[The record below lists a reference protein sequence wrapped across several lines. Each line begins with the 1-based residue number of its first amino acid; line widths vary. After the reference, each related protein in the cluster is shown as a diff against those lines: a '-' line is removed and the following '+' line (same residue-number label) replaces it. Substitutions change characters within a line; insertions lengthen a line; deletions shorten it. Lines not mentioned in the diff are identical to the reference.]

1 MSKYQVSIDRLNK
14 AVGLEIS
21 TLLQY
26 FYFHTHLEDKGYKY
40 LAKLFKQV
48 SISEMLH
55 VEMLAERIL
64 FLDGEV
70 DMNPSHAT
78 VVQTDVTKMLEMAIA
93 LEDSTIDNYNKW
105 SHDCSEA
112 LDSVSH
118 KMFQNLLLEEE
129 THVDDFRRELDKMKA
144 YGDNYLA
151 LQSIADGKS
160 AAEEIEERNERN
172 EEKD

>member
-1 MSKYQVSIDRLNK
+1 MSKYQVSIERLNN

-40 LAKLFKQV
+40 LAKLMKQI

-64 FLDGEV
+64 LLDGEV
-70 DMNPSHAT
+70 NMNPSNET
-78 VVQTDVTKMLEMAIA
+78 VRETDVKRMLEMAVA
-93 LEDSTIDNYNKW
+93 LERSTVENYNKW
-105 SHDCSEA
+105 ARECGEA

-118 KMFQNLLLEEE
+118 KMFQDIIAEEE
-129 THVDDFRRELDKMKA
+129 LHLDDFRRELDKMKA

-160 AAEEIEERNERN
+160 SVKEIEKRN
-172 EEKD
+172 EENK

>member
-1 MSKYQVSIDRLNK
+1 MSKYQVSIERLNG

-40 LAKLFKQV
+40 LAKLMKQI
-48 SISEMLH
+48 SIAEMLH

-64 FLDGEV
+64 FLEGEV
-70 DMNPSHAT
+70 ETNPAHRT
-78 VVQTDVTKMLEMAIA
+78 VPETDVKRMLEMAIA
-93 LEDSTIDNYNKW
+93 LEESTVDNYNKW
-105 SHDCSEA
+105 ARECSEA
-112 LDSVSH
+112 MDSVSH
-118 KMFQNLLLEEE
+118 KMFQDIIAEEE
-129 THVDDFRRELDKMKA
+129 VHLDDFRRELDKMRA

-160 AAEEIEERNERN
+160 SAKDVQRRNEKN
-172 EEKD
+172 E